1 MLIFLKGKL
10 KMVQI
15 DNLSVQG
22 MANGTI
28 SFFSNVLQGLQ
39 AQYGTN
45 ANGWLNVVNDL
56 DDIIYADHLRSVGLD
71 STDTSLYQAY
81 SLVNNRKQF
90 VDAANVDY
98 ISAVGNIDISAG
110 VITPHYK
117 VLIAEKQFGGN
128 VTANAI
134 ALQTFISTTLDNN
147 DTYVNANVT
156 TSKQYSIDTGFV
168 NDYTT
173 LNSNSFD
180 TAGIVIQIQDNT
192 ENEIAKTK
200 SFFANNGFID

>member
-1 MLIFLKGKL
+1 
-10 KMVQI
+10 MVQI

-45 ANGWLNVVNDL
+45 ANGWLNVINNL

-134 ALQTFISTTLDNN
+134 ALQTFISTTLDYNN
-147 DTYVNANVT
+147 TYVNSNVT

-168 NDYTT
+168 NDYTS
-173 LNSNSFD
+173 LNSNSYD

-192 ENEIAKTK
+192 EKSIARTKT
-200 SFFANNGFID
+200 FYANNGYID

>member
-134 ALQTFISTTLDNN
+134 ALQTFISTTLDYNN
-147 DTYVNANVT
+147 TYVNANVT

-192 ENEIAKTK
+192 EKEIARIKT
-200 SFFANNGFID
+200 FYANNGYID

>member
-1 MLIFLKGKL
+1 
-10 KMVQI
+10 MVQT

-39 AQYGTN
+39 SQYGTN
-45 ANGWLNVVNDL
+45 ADGWLNTINDL
-56 DDIIYADHLRSVGLD
+56 DDIIYADHIRTIGLD
-71 STDTSLYQAY
+71 STDTALYQSY

-90 VDAANVDY
+90 INSANVDY
-98 ISAVGNIDISAG
+98 IDVAGNIDISTG
-110 VITPHYK
+110 IIRPHYK

-128 VTANAI
+128 ITANAI
-134 ALQTFISTTLDNN
+134 ALQTFISTTLDSNN
-147 DTYVNANVT
+147 TYINANVV

-168 NDYTT
+168 NDYQS

-180 TAGIVIQIQDNT
+180 TSGVIMQIQENT

-200 SFFANNGFID
+200 SFFVNNGFID

>member
-1 MLIFLKGKL
+1 
-10 KMVQI
+10 MVQI

-28 SFFSNVLQGLQ
+28 SFFCNVLQGLQ

-45 ANGWLNVVNDL
+45 ANGWLNVINNL

-134 ALQTFISTTLDNN
+134 ALQTFISTTLDYNN
-147 DTYVNANVT
+147 TYVNANVT

-168 NDYTT
+168 NDYTS
-173 LNSNSFD
+173 LNSNSYD

-192 ENEIAKTK
+192 EKSIAGTKT
-200 SFFANNGFID
+200 FYANNGYID

>member
-1 MLIFLKGKL
+1 
-10 KMVQI
+10 MVQI

-45 ANGWLNVVNDL
+45 ANGWLNVINNL

-98 ISAVGNIDISAG
+98 ISPVGNIDISAG

-134 ALQTFISTTLDNN
+134 ALQTFISTTLDYNN
-147 DTYVNANVT
+147 TYVNANVT

-168 NDYTT
+168 NDYTS
-173 LNSNSFD
+173 LNSNSYD

-192 ENEIAKTK
+192 EKSIARTKT
-200 SFFANNGFID
+200 FYANNGYID

>member
-1 MLIFLKGKL
+1 
-10 KMVQI
+10 MVQI

-134 ALQTFISTTLDNN
+134 ALQTFISTTLDYNN
-147 DTYVNANVT
+147 TYVNANVT

-192 ENEIAKTK
+192 EKEIARIKT
-200 SFFANNGFID
+200 FYANNGYID

>member
-1 MLIFLKGKL
+1 
-10 KMVQI
+10 
-15 DNLSVQG
+15 
-22 MANGTI
+22 
-28 SFFSNVLQGLQ
+28 LQGLQ

-71 STDTSLYQAY
+71 STDTALYQAY